1 MRNAIEIRKVLGSIV
16 LAILFDCIFLFI
28 KPSLAIDWGFGLP
41 LTSLQLV
48 VSLIGLLII
57 ILYLIYY
64 RSTKDT
70 SKLCLTTMLT
80 VVWLSLIIFFPFN
93 PPATAS
99 DAIKSSW
106 DGSAMGFFVLI
117 SGLGLCVLWVH
128 FFSDEFGGENA

>member
-1 MRNAIEIRKVLGSIV
+1 MKSAIEIRKVLGSIV
-16 LAILFDCIFLFI
+16 LAILFDFIFIYI
-28 KPSLAIDWGFGLP
+28 KPTLAIDWGFGLP
-41 LTSLQLV
+41 LTSLRLV
-48 VSLIGLLII
+48 VALLGLLII

-70 SKLCLTTMLT
+70 TKLCLTTMLT

-117 SGLGLCVLWVH
+117 TGLALCVLWVH
-128 FFSDEFGGENA
+128 FFSDEFGGSE